1 MITLHKYP
9 EFPGN
14 AQNTIIFSR
23 NKAGNPALA
32 EINLFKNMQ
41 LFFEAILLSQRHQKK
56 SALNLNTEDIT
67 AQNVSVFGV
76 FLARI
81 FPHLD

>member
-14 AQNTIIFSR
+14 VQKKIIFSR

-41 LFFEAILLSQRHQKK
+41 LLFVAIYFRKDTKK
-56 SALNLNTEDIT
+56 NL
-67 AQNVSVFGV
+67 
-76 FLARI
+76 
-81 FPHLD
+81 H